1 MAATDLSFSKNE
13 ENKYVASFVSEG
25 PVTIQVKRQEAGSLN
40 IYANIDGMDAIY
52 VGGYGPYNGSANL
65 IFNVDVPAGVNV
77 SVESFTEVL
86 EAKKNRAM
94 NNIELNK
101 VAIQSIG
108 IDTIRLPGVGSASAR
123 GSGSLFHKS
132 LVDAWFMSGY
142 SNDNPPASISGY
154 KGHELVLKNFA
165 FAGSSGFGKYAQS
178 FLLWLFGN
186 RVNNDS
192 TKHYNKFHIVKNAGN
207 VNNYFGLSVGIP
219 KANYNNSI
227 PYKLKI
233 TTDSQNP
240 VNFKI
245 SSSDSNL
252 NTTDAFSYVV
262 NNGDIIDVPVIPEDI
277 FNNSIETRVYY
288 AVNTNANIYFDIE
301 LLPDNA
307 GSLVFDSVDDYA
319 VCDNMPIQTDY
330 TVICRRQIWDK
341 QNDNEAVIAS
351 KSLSYDTGAF
361 IFELLKN
368 STNDQC
374 RSFGTL
380 SSILVEKSDSISY
393 QTSTSYNGTNI
404 TKGTGTDTDILYLG
418 NIRKNDN
425 RYLYG
430 AIYYFA
436 LYDKSLTPDEIEQE
450 KIKLNEI
457 WTKRLNG

>member
-1 MAATDLSFSKNE
+1 
-13 ENKYVASFVSEG
+13 
-25 PVTIQVKRQEAGSLN
+25 
-40 IYANIDGMDAIY
+40 
-52 VGGYGPYNGSANL
+52 
-65 IFNVDVPAGVNV
+65 
-77 SVESFTEVL
+77 
-86 EAKKNRAM
+86 M

-108 IDTIRLPGVGSASAR
+108 IDTIRLPGVGSASAK

-165 FAGSSGFGKYAQS
+165 FDRSSGFGKYAQS

-192 TKHYNKFHIVKNAGN
+192 TKHYNKFHIVKNAEN

-277 FNNSIETRVYY
+277 FNNSIETRIYY
-288 AVNTNANIYFDIE
+288 TVNTNANIYFDIE

-307 GSLVFDSVDDYA
+307 GSLVFDGVDDYA

-341 QNDNEAVIAS
+341 QNDNETVVAS

-418 NIRKNDN
+418 NTRKNDN
-425 RYLYG
+425 RYLYA

>member
-1 MAATDLSFSKNE
+1 
-13 ENKYVASFVSEG
+13 
-25 PVTIQVKRQEAGSLN
+25 
-40 IYANIDGMDAIY
+40 
-52 VGGYGPYNGSANL
+52 
-65 IFNVDVPAGVNV
+65 
-77 SVESFTEVL
+77 
-86 EAKKNRAM
+86 M

-330 TVICRRQIWDK
+330 TVICRREII
-341 QNDNEAVIAS
+341 NTNNSSAVAS
-351 KSLSYDTGAF
+351 KRTYPDNIGSFGAF
-361 IFELLKN
+361 VIERVTANGSKALY
-368 STNDQC
+368 
-374 RSFGTL
+374 SFGRDNT
-380 SSILVEKSDSISY
+380 IDSFNSNQIIY
-393 QTSTSYNGTNI
+393 QSKTSYNDRNIIAGDASDTNI
-404 TKGTGTDTDILYLG
+404 LSLG
-418 NIRKNDN
+418 ANAYNLSLGRCQEFSNV
-425 RYLYG
+425 

>member
-1 MAATDLSFSKNE
+1 
-13 ENKYVASFVSEG
+13 
-25 PVTIQVKRQEAGSLN
+25 
-40 IYANIDGMDAIY
+40 
-52 VGGYGPYNGSANL
+52 
-65 IFNVDVPAGVNV
+65 
-77 SVESFTEVL
+77 
-86 EAKKNRAM
+86 M

-108 IDTIRLPGVGSASAR
+108 IDTIRLPGVGSASAK

-165 FAGSSGFGKYAQS
+165 FAGSSGFGKYS
-178 FLLWLFGN
+178 VNKTTWVNTN
-186 RVNNDS
+186 RCERIDVDYLTYTFVNITES
-192 TKHYNKFHIVKNAGN
+192 
-207 VNNYFGLSVGIP
+207 
-219 KANYNNSI
+219 NNSI
-227 PYKLKI
+227 LQYVEGG
-233 TTDSQNP
+233 TR
-240 VNFKI
+240 
-245 SSSDSNL
+245 
-252 NTTDAFSYVV
+252 FSAVGNIV
-262 NNGDIIDVPVIPEDI
+262 KVRVAGIPEGGKVNIGNYITNITEDGVYEGSYTYDT
-277 FNNSIETRVYY
+277 NGNTSIST
-288 AVNTNANIYFDIE
+288 ANCIGATITVEF
-301 LLPDNA
+301 LPDNA
-307 GSLVFDSVDDYA
+307 GSLVFDGVDDYA
-319 VCDNMPIQTDY
+319 VCDNIPIQTDY

-341 QNDNEAVIAS
+341 QNDNETVVAS

-361 IFELLKN
+361 IFEFLKN
-368 STNDQC
+368 STKDQC

-418 NIRKNDN
+418 DTRKNDN

-457 WTKRLNG
+457 WTKRLNR

>member
-1 MAATDLSFSKNE
+1 MKTILYQPLFINPQAYFVFPQLYHIEKGESYVEPAVYTGQLLIDVLTDDTF
-13 ENKYVASFVSEG
+13 
-25 PVTIQVKRQEAGSLN
+25 VTISDTNYLDFGDYAGKHIRISQYTDTGAVVLGEWLLPE
-40 IYANIDGMDAIY
+40 DEMP
-52 VGGYGPYNGSANL
+52 GP
-65 IFNVDVPAGVNV
+65 
-77 SVESFTEVL
+77 SFH
-86 EAKKNRAM
+86 
-94 NNIELNK
+94 
-101 VAIQSIG
+101 Q
-108 IDTIRLPGVGSASAR
+108 
-123 GSGSLFHKS
+123 S

-165 FAGSSGFGKYAQS
+165 FARSSGFGKYATNFNS
-178 FLLWLFGN
+178 WKAVYGTYTATKVVCGT
-186 RVNNDS
+186 VNTDTITWIIRTSNVRMDPLKVRLTNIGSEPIRYYYFQDATTRNFVEFQEDGTYTVPASAYSDIS
-192 TKHYNKFHIVKNAGN
+192 TGEGYIGF
-207 VNNYFGLSVGIP
+207 YQ
-219 KANYNNSI
+219 
-227 PYKLKI
+227 KI
-233 TTDSQNP
+233 LADKQNP
-240 VNFKI
+240 LI
-245 SSSDSNL
+245 
-252 NTTDAFSYVV
+252 
-262 NNGDIIDVPVIPEDI
+262 
-277 FNNSIETRVYY
+277 
-288 AVNTNANIYFDIE
+288 IE

-307 GSLVFDSVDDYA
+307 GSLVFDGVDDYA
-319 VCDNMPIQTDY
+319 VCDNIPIQTDY

-341 QNDNEAVIAS
+341 QNDNETIVAS
-351 KSLSYDTGAF
+351 KSLSYDTGVF

-418 NIRKNDN
+418 NTRKNDY

-457 WTKRLNG
+457 WTKRLNR